1 MHLVWQR
8 AIFPGVADGKESACN
23 EGDPGSIPGLGTS
36 NRKWQPTPVSLS
48 AEFHG
53 RRSWA
58 GYSPWDHRVGNDCA
72 TQQQQQQTSLC
83 HRTKVENAIVQLNYM
98 ITL

>member
-1 MHLVWQR
+1 MG
-8 AIFPGVADGKESACN
+8 FPGVSDGKESACN

-36 NRKWQPTPVSLS
+36 PRKWQPTPVSSS

-53 RRSWA
+53 RKSWA

-72 TQQQQQQTSLC
+72 TQHNNNNNNKLAP
-83 HRTKVENAIVQLNYM
+83 AIGRKLKMQLYN
-98 ITL
+98 